1 MFKDR
6 ERFRKHALSK
16 NDENKI
22 KKKRERL
29 QKQIEFYLNVEYKF
43 VSKDDLEKDAD

>member
-6 ERFRKHALSK
+6 ERFHKHTLLK

-22 KKKRERL
+22 KRKRERL
-29 QKQIEFYLNVEYKF
+29 QKQIKFYLNAEYK
-43 VSKDDLEKDAD
+43 SALKDDFEKNVN